1 MICIFQYTTTIF
13 VIFCVQSLSSQK
25 HPHVIFEA
33 RTKSNK
39 GCANTGSL
47 ERRMTGVRRQKHI
60 SGFRLDDVGE
70 QQANG
75 AGRLKR
81 DVREATKYIET
92 ALVIDRAM
100 FEKRNGS
107 TRAEIV
113 HDAIQVAN
121 IADLV
126 SVSAH
131 LSRMQLANFTCL
143 QQIRRPFR
151 KLNRQNAHRWKWTT
165 GDVGYKLDAGL
176 EGKCHGQTSHRT
188 NGF

>member
-1 MICIFQYTTTIF
+1 MD
-13 VIFCVQSLSSQK
+13 
-25 HPHVIFEA
+25 
-33 RTKSNK
+33 RR
-39 GCANTGSL
+39 GS
-47 ERRMTGVRRQKHI
+47 GGRRQKHI
-60 SGFRLDDVGE
+60 SGFRPDDIDE
-70 QQANG
+70 QHANG

-126 SVSAH
+126 SVQK
-131 LSRMQLANFTCL
+131 RRLAAAIWKLMLVNGNVKTG
-143 QQIRRPFR
+143 IVMR
-151 KLNRQNAHRWKWTT
+151 KLHF
-165 GDVGYKLDAGL
+165 DA
-176 EGKCHGQTSHRT
+176 
-188 NGF
+188 

>member
-1 MICIFQYTTTIF
+1 MYLVLICFFVFFCVIF
-13 VIFCVQSLSSQK
+13 VMQK

-60 SGFRLDDVGE
+60 SGFRPDDIGE
-70 QQANG
+70 QHANG

-126 SVSAH
+126 SGRNF
-131 LSRMQLANFTCL
+131 SRFQRPILHICNRFGDHFT
-143 QQIRRPFR
+143 
-151 KLNRQNAHRWKWTT
+151 N
-165 GDVGYKLDAGL
+165 
-176 EGKCHGQTSHRT
+176 
-188 NGF
+188 